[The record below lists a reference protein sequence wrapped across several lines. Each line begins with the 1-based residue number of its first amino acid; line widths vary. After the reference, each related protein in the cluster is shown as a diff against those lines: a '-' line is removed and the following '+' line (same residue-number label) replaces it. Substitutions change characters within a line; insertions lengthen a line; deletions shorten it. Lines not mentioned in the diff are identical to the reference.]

1 MAPRGVSGGKN
12 GGFAQKIP
20 SRLKPGMAGA
30 YCSGGFCFS
39 LWNAACGFLPQ
50 GQVLGMALEHSRKS
64 PPAVPGWLPAE
75 GQCRGP
81 GGMREL
87 REKLEF

>member
-30 YCSGGFCFS
+30 YFSGGFCFS

-50 GQVLGMALEHSRKS
+50 GQVLGMALERSRKS
-64 PPAVPGWLPAE
+64 PRAVPGWLPAE

-81 GGMREL
+81 EGMREL